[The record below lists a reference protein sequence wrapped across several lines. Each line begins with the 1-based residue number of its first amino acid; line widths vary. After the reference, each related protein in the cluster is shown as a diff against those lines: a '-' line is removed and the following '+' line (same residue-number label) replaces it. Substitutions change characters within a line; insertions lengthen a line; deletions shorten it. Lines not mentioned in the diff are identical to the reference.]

1 MAPGSAAL
9 ACLPLQVAV
18 WRRRAAC
25 PSEKTLRPKMPQNLA
40 VKDPARL
47 RSWLGN
53 ILLPFWAGTGFDAAH
68 GTFVEKFEAD
78 GRPSREDYTR
88 VRVQARQV
96 FVFAHASRVGLSDDG
111 LQLAQSA
118 FAFLEEHAW
127 DRAHG
132 GWFHRLRLDGLP
144 LERPTAC
151 YAHAFGLLAR
161 PAPAP
166 SGAYPPG
173 VARGRP
179 PHPQ

>member
-78 GRPSREDYTR
+78 GRPSREDR
-88 VRVQARQV
+88 
-96 FVFAHASRVGLSDDG
+96 S
-111 LQLAQSA
+111 
-118 FAFLEEHAW
+118 EEHTSELQSLM
-127 DRAHG
+127 RIS
-132 GWFHRLRLDGLP
+132 
-144 LERPTAC
+144 
-151 YAHAFGLLAR
+151 YAVFCLKKK
-161 PAPAP
+161 
-166 SGAYPPG
+166 
-173 VARGRP
+173 
-179 PHPQ
+179 